1 MRWIFGRESG
11 ATQTRSGIGDIN
23 GAHLLFI
30 GGEDHNLRMPFLTA
44 LASRRYDVTVQRQ
57 RL

>member
-1 MRWIFGRESG
+1 M
-11 ATQTRSGIGDIN
+11 
-23 GAHLLFI
+23 GAHLLFS

-44 LASRRYDVTVQRQ
+44 LASRGYDVTVQRQ